1 MIIGAV
7 ARLAD
12 PDGQFNLA
20 VFPDDVVFYAT
31 TDDGIEYHTDHY
43 VWDETAR
50 VRVDFHAFGPDGT
63 ADVTLEVWDGEPDVG
78 RLMSTAS
85 FDGTMGGGEAMSHE
99 FEWELSESDFGDHAF
114 SARLVV
120 TGDEEA
126 SLSDNV
132 VTGIPLRVDAPSL
145 YLAEHFPWPNP
156 VTDTGELHI
165 SYRLSRETEG
175 SVEIQVFDLLGQKVA
190 ETSLLYSHVSS
201 NEGLLPGMN
210 TIAWESLDSAPADLA
225 SGVYIYRIT
234 LYDRGSVDPIDE
246 KTGKFAVTR

>member
-1 MIIGAV
+1 
-7 ARLAD
+7 
-12 PDGQFNLA
+12 
-20 VFPDDVVFYAT
+20 
-31 TDDGIEYHTDHY
+31 
-43 VWDETAR
+43 
-50 VRVDFHAFGPDGT
+50 
-63 ADVTLEVWDGEPDVG
+63 
-78 RLMSTAS
+78 
-85 FDGTMGGGEAMSHE
+85 
-99 FEWELSESDFGDHAF
+99 
-114 SARLVV
+114 
-120 TGDEEA
+120 
-126 SLSDNV
+126 
-132 VTGIPLRVDAPSL
+132 
-145 YLAEHFPWPNP
+145 